1 MTICTRNHDEVC
13 FEGWDCPMCELL
25 EQHDQTL
32 SDLQESY
39 QLQVDSLTDVC
50 DYYKDIVTMY
60 HPEHLIQVS
69 YDFRTNTSQFLLKEL
84 I

>member
-39 QLQVDSLTDVC
+39 QLQVDSLSDVC

-60 HPEHLIQVS
+60 HPEHLI
-69 YDFRTNTSQFLLKEL
+69 
-84 I
+84 